1 MKRQRGF
8 FLISVL
14 AWVAGAIGCATPPAA
29 PKASQTVAGE
39 TAIAAPDILQ
49 DIRVVDRDVHLIFAL
64 SDSARRTYSVF
75 EATDPFR
82 VIVALPNTTC
92 ENVPTQMA
100 VGSETITA
108 IETTTVAYDPH
119 PYTKVVIELN
129 YETSYRIGRVGQELV
144 ASFDPAPAPPAGVA
158 AAPAAEPGETQPL
171 EGKPEEPSLAKEAGS
186 PQLAP
191 EQSATT
197 SAAPEAKESLAP
209 AGKLLAIQQR
219 SADQGVQFDL
229 VGDGSLSDYDAFH
242 LSDPPRV
249 VVDLF
254 GVRASEVKNE
264 MLLNDSL
271 IRKVR
276 VGVHESK
283 VRVVFD
289 VIPARGVPYRVEAEA
304 DKLAVTFKPGSGF
317 PSR

>member
-1 MKRQRGF
+1 MKRQRGVV
-8 FLISVL
+8 LISVL
-14 AWVAGAIGCATPPAA
+14 AWVSGAISCATPPAA
-29 PKASQTVAGE
+29 PKASRGVAGE
-39 TAIAAPDILQ
+39 AAVAAPDILQ
-49 DIRVVDRDVHLIFAL
+49 HIRVVDRDVHLIFAL

-82 VIVALPNTTC
+82 VIVALPNTTS

-100 VGSETITA
+100 VGSDI
-108 IETTTVAYDPH
+108 IN
-119 PYTKVVIELN
+119 VVIELR
-129 YETSYRIGRVGQELV
+129 YETAYRMGRVGQELV
-144 ASFDPAPAPPAGVA
+144 ASFDPAPAPPGSVS
-158 AAPAAEPGETQPL
+158 AAPAAEPGEAQPL
-171 EGKPEEPSLAKEAGS
+171 EGKPEEPSPAKEEGS
-186 PQLAP
+186 PQLPP
-191 EQSATT
+191 EPPAAA
-197 SAAPEAKESLAP
+197 SAAPDAKEILAP

-229 VGDGSLSDYDAFH
+229 IGDGSLSDYDVFH

-276 VGVHESK
+276 VGVHEGK

-289 VIPARGVPYRVEAEA
+289 VIPARGVPYRVEAQA
-304 DKLAVTFKPGSGF
+304 DKLAVTFKPGSGL

>member
-1 MKRQRGF
+1 MKRQRGVV
-8 FLISVL
+8 LISVL
-14 AWVAGAIGCATPPAA
+14 AWISGAISCATPSAA
-29 PKASQTVAGE
+29 PKASQGVAGE
-39 TAIAAPDILQ
+39 AAVAAPDILQ

-82 VIVALPNTTC
+82 VIVALPNTTS

-100 VGSETITA
+100 VGSDIINA

-119 PYTKVVIELN
+119 PYTKVVIELS
-129 YETSYRIGRVGQELV
+129 YETAYRIGRVGQELV
-144 ASFDPAPAPPAGVA
+144 ASFDPASAPPAGLS
-158 AAPAAEPGETQPL
+158 AAPAAEPEAAHPP
-171 EGKPEEPSLAKEAGS
+171 EGKPEETGLAKEEVSPQPPPGS
-186 PQLAP
+186 PAAP
-191 EQSATT
+191 SAG
-197 SAAPEAKESLAP
+197 PEAKKILAP
-209 AGKLLAIQQR
+209 AGKLLAIEQR
-219 SADQGVQFDL
+219 SADQEVQFGL

-254 GVRASEVKNE
+254 GVRASEVKKE
-264 MLLNDSL
+264 MLLHDPL
-271 IRKVR
+271 VRKVR

-289 VIPARGVPYRVEAEA
+289 VTPPRGVPYRVEANG
-304 DKLAVTFKPGSGF
+304 DKLVVTFKPGSGF